1 MILKDFKEFKDLQGK
16 TLKPSEWLQVEQ
28 EMIDHFAA
36 ATKDYQ
42 WIHVDQQ
49 RAEKESPYK
58 STIAHGFLSIS
69 LIKIGAKSIKKLAM
83 HGRILYYLTISTQT
97 N

>member
-1 MILKDFKEFKDLQGK
+1 MILKDFTEFKSLLGT
-16 TLKPSEWLQVEQ
+16 TLKPSAWLEVEQ

-58 STIAHGFLSIS
+58 ATIAHGFMSIALIPLKWHIILALRNFVFHTLS
-69 LIKIGAKSIKKLAM
+69 
-83 HGRILYYLTISTQT
+83 
-97 N
+97 

>member
-1 MILKDFKEFKDLQGK
+1 
-16 TLKPSEWLQVEQ
+16 
-28 EMIDHFAA
+28 MIDHFAA

-58 STIAHGFLSIS
+58 ATIAHGFMSIALIPKFLTEVLDISS
-69 LIKIGAKSIKKLAM
+69 LKLHIIMALRKFVF
-83 HGRILYYLTISTQT
+83 HNLL
-97 N
+97 